1 MTAPDLPLEVEHHM
15 PDYHLYDEYVGRQI
29 ARGRQFRPIYLPVSL
44 SLEFRETYAEQERYS
59 SFMRWLGP
67 RLRRIWGFGHFGLR
81 CTKEWRAISGITQ
94 IGEEGNVITMGGIG
108 GELNNGLRAER
119 TEKTRP
125 RWLGFSRLST
135 PISNTLKVLAG
146 FIPALVTFLYT
157 QEWWVLAW
165 FGAPLWF
172 LITGLRNIPQAIL
185 GGGGMWSRS
194 LLRWNDYVSWTRV
207 CDSLLYT
214 GLSVPL
220 LEYFIRVLLLE
231 DGLGLTV
238 KDHQFLVFSII
249 AGANSIYISLH
260 NIYRGFPKEAIIGN
274 LFRSLL
280 AIPVSVFYNDVLAL
294 FLPFF
299 TTADPLLILEP
310 GAAIISKTASDTVAA
325 IIEGLA
331 DWRNNRRLRYWDYET
346 KLQRLF
352 DCYAKLELAFPD
364 QDILSLLSRPEE
376 FTRLTSTEAR
386 SLQVE
391 SIINA
396 LDLMYFWLYQPCAQQ
411 TLTSILRTMTR
422 EERVIVAR
430 SQGILSRVREVSQLF
445 VDGLL
450 GRNFARALS
459 FYLDSYEN
467 YILTLN
473 KRCAGF
479 SNGHRP
485 LLRRRRHIS
494 DYL

>member
-1 MTAPDLPLEVEHHM
+1 MPSWSWPSLIRTSFRCCPAP
-15 PDYHLYDEYVGRQI
+15 
-29 ARGRQFRPIYLPVSL
+29 
-44 SLEFRETYAEQERYS
+44 
-59 SFMRWLGP
+59 
-67 RLRRIWGFGHFGLR
+67 
-81 CTKEWRAISGITQ
+81 
-94 IGEEGNVITMGGIG
+94 
-108 GELNNGLRAER
+108 
-119 TEKTRP
+119 
-125 RWLGFSRLST
+125 
-135 PISNTLKVLAG
+135 
-146 FIPALVTFLYT
+146 
-157 QEWWVLAW
+157 
-165 FGAPLWF
+165 
-172 LITGLRNIPQAIL
+172 RN
-185 GGGGMWSRS
+185 
-194 LLRWNDYVSWTRV
+194 
-207 CDSLLYT
+207 
-214 GLSVPL
+214 
-220 LEYFIRVLLLE
+220 
-231 DGLGLTV
+231 
-238 KDHQFLVFSII
+238 
-249 AGANSIYISLH
+249 
-260 NIYRGFPKEAIIGN
+260 
-274 LFRSLL
+274 
-280 AIPVSVFYNDVLAL
+280 
-294 FLPFF
+294 
-299 TTADPLLILEP
+299 
-310 GAAIISKTASDTVAA
+310 
-325 IIEGLA
+325 
-331 DWRNNRRLRYWDYET
+331 
-346 KLQRLF
+346 
-352 DCYAKLELAFPD
+352 
-364 QDILSLLSRPEE
+364 

>member
-1 MTAPDLPLEVEHHM
+1 M
-15 PDYHLYDEYVGRQI
+15 
-29 ARGRQFRPIYLPVSL
+29 

-67 RLRRIWGFGHFGLR
+67 RLRRIWGSTF
-81 CTKEWRAISGITQ
+81 RAPLHRGMAVISGITQ

-352 DCYAKLELAFPD
+352 DCYAKLE
-364 QDILSLLSRPEE
+364 
-376 FTRLTSTEAR
+376 
-386 SLQVE
+386 
-391 SIINA
+391 
-396 LDLMYFWLYQPCAQQ
+396 
-411 TLTSILRTMTR
+411 
-422 EERVIVAR
+422 
-430 SQGILSRVREVSQLF
+430 
-445 VDGLL
+445 
-450 GRNFARALS
+450 
-459 FYLDSYEN
+459 
-467 YILTLN
+467 
-473 KRCAGF
+473 
-479 SNGHRP
+479 
-485 LLRRRRHIS
+485 
-494 DYL
+494 

>member
-1 MTAPDLPLEVEHHM
+1 
-15 PDYHLYDEYVGRQI
+15 
-29 ARGRQFRPIYLPVSL
+29 RGKQFRPIYLPVSL

-485 LLRRRRHIS
+485 LLRRRR
-494 DYL
+494 

>member
-1 MTAPDLPLEVEHHM
+1 M
-15 PDYHLYDEYVGRQI
+15 YKRQ
-29 ARGRQFRPIYLPVSL
+29 
-44 SLEFRETYAEQERYS
+44 
-59 SFMRWLGP
+59 RWLGP

-231 DGLGLTV
+231 DGLG
-238 KDHQFLVFSII
+238 
-249 AGANSIYISLH
+249 
-260 NIYRGFPKEAIIGN
+260 
-274 LFRSLL
+274 
-280 AIPVSVFYNDVLAL
+280 PVSY
-294 FLPFF
+294 
-299 TTADPLLILEP
+299 TH
-310 GAAIISKTASDTVAA
+310 
-325 IIEGLA
+325 
-331 DWRNNRRLRYWDYET
+331 LRVSCGG
-346 KLQRLF
+346 K
-352 DCYAKLELAFPD
+352 
-364 QDILSLLSRPEE
+364 
-376 FTRLTSTEAR
+376 
-386 SLQVE
+386 
-391 SIINA
+391 
-396 LDLMYFWLYQPCAQQ
+396 
-411 TLTSILRTMTR
+411 RT
-422 EERVIVAR
+422 
-430 SQGILSRVREVSQLF
+430 
-445 VDGLL
+445 
-450 GRNFARALS
+450 
-459 FYLDSYEN
+459 
-467 YILTLN
+467 
-473 KRCAGF
+473 
-479 SNGHRP
+479 P
-485 LLRRRRHIS
+485 
-494 DYL
+494 

>member
-1 MTAPDLPLEVEHHM
+1 
-15 PDYHLYDEYVGRQI
+15 
-29 ARGRQFRPIYLPVSL
+29 
-44 SLEFRETYAEQERYS
+44 
-59 SFMRWLGP
+59 MRWLGP

-135 PISNTLKVLAG
+135 PISKTLKVLAG

-494 DYL
+494 DCL

>member
-1 MTAPDLPLEVEHHM
+1 M
-15 PDYHLYDEYVGRQI
+15 
-29 ARGRQFRPIYLPVSL
+29 
-44 SLEFRETYAEQERYS
+44 
-59 SFMRWLGP
+59 
-67 RLRRIWGFGHFGLR
+67 
-81 CTKEWRAISGITQ
+81 
-94 IGEEGNVITMGGIG
+94 
-108 GELNNGLRAER
+108 
-119 TEKTRP
+119 
-125 RWLGFSRLST
+125 
-135 PISNTLKVLAG
+135 
-146 FIPALVTFLYT
+146 
-157 QEWWVLAW
+157 LAW

-299 TTADPLLILEP
+299 TTADPLLFLEP

-364 QDILSLLSRPEE
+364 QDILSLLSRPKE

-411 TLTSILRTMTR
+411 TLISILRSMTR

-459 FYLDSYEN
+459 FYLDSYET
-467 YILTLN
+467 YIQRTSPLAQAQAACVAPKFRQENICRLSLVQAA
-473 KRCAGF
+473 CAAPKKWR
-479 SNGHRP
+479 HRGKGP
-485 LLRRRRHIS
+485 F
-494 DYL
+494 

>member
-1 MTAPDLPLEVEHHM
+1 M
-15 PDYHLYDEYVGRQI
+15 
-29 ARGRQFRPIYLPVSL
+29 
-44 SLEFRETYAEQERYS
+44 
-59 SFMRWLGP
+59 
-67 RLRRIWGFGHFGLR
+67 
-81 CTKEWRAISGITQ
+81 
-94 IGEEGNVITMGGIG
+94 
-108 GELNNGLRAER
+108 
-119 TEKTRP
+119 
-125 RWLGFSRLST
+125 
-135 PISNTLKVLAG
+135 
-146 FIPALVTFLYT
+146 
-157 QEWWVLAW
+157 
-165 FGAPLWF
+165 
-172 LITGLRNIPQAIL
+172 
-185 GGGGMWSRS
+185 
-194 LLRWNDYVSWTRV
+194 
-207 CDSLLYT
+207 
-214 GLSVPL
+214 
-220 LEYFIRVLLLE
+220 
-231 DGLGLTV
+231 
-238 KDHQFLVFSII
+238 
-249 AGANSIYISLH
+249 
-260 NIYRGFPKEAIIGN
+260 
-274 LFRSLL
+274 
-280 AIPVSVFYNDVLAL
+280 
-294 FLPFF
+294 
-299 TTADPLLILEP
+299 
-310 GAAIISKTASDTVAA
+310 AA

>member
-1 MTAPDLPLEVEHHM
+1 M
-15 PDYHLYDEYVGRQI
+15 
-29 ARGRQFRPIYLPVSL
+29 
-44 SLEFRETYAEQERYS
+44 
-59 SFMRWLGP
+59 
-67 RLRRIWGFGHFGLR
+67 
-81 CTKEWRAISGITQ
+81 
-94 IGEEGNVITMGGIG
+94 
-108 GELNNGLRAER
+108 
-119 TEKTRP
+119 
-125 RWLGFSRLST
+125 
-135 PISNTLKVLAG
+135 
-146 FIPALVTFLYT
+146 TFLYT

-445 VDGLL
+445 VAPACSGAISPAPCPSTWTATKTISLHSTNAAPDSPTAIVRCSGAGGIYRIAFKKAGKLGEGNVSEKVSLSPNPVSAAPTSLL
-450 GRNFARALS
+450 WQ
-459 FYLDSYEN
+459 
-467 YILTLN
+467 
-473 KRCAGF
+473 
-479 SNGHRP
+479 
-485 LLRRRRHIS
+485 
-494 DYL
+494 

>member
-1 MTAPDLPLEVEHHM
+1 MEAVEGGDRAVDAGVVDVEMGHQAYLRQVADRGADAVRLEMRGQRRQTRRRDFDEHH
-15 PDYHLYDEYVGRQI
+15 VGVLRVDADRCRVAQAGCQ
-29 ARGRQFRPIYLPVSL
+29 ARGACVV
-44 SLEFRETYAEQERYS
+44 
-59 SFMRWLGP
+59 
-67 RLRRIWGFGHFGLR
+67 FGQTIDMMVECMQAGR
-81 CTKEWRAISGITQ
+81 GKEMA
-94 IGEEGNVITMGGIG
+94 
-108 GELNNGLRAER
+108 
-119 TEKTRP
+119 
-125 RWLGFSRLST
+125 
-135 PISNTLKVLAG
+135 
-146 FIPALVTFLYT
+146 
-157 QEWWVLAW
+157 
-165 FGAPLWF
+165 
-172 LITGLRNIPQAIL
+172 
-185 GGGGMWSRS
+185 
-194 LLRWNDYVSWTRV
+194 
-207 CDSLLYT
+207 
-214 GLSVPL
+214 SV
-220 LEYFIRVLLLE
+220 
-231 DGLGLTV
+231 
-238 KDHQFLVFSII
+238 
-249 AGANSIYISLH
+249 
-260 NIYRGFPKEAIIGN
+260 
-274 LFRSLL
+274 
-280 AIPVSVFYNDVLAL
+280 YNDVLAL

-494 DYL
+494 DCL

>member
-1 MTAPDLPLEVEHHM
+1 MA
-15 PDYHLYDEYVGRQI
+15 
-29 ARGRQFRPIYLPVSL
+29 
-44 SLEFRETYAEQERYS
+44 
-59 SFMRWLGP
+59 
-67 RLRRIWGFGHFGLR
+67 GH
-81 CTKEWRAISGITQ
+81 SGITQ

-280 AIPVSVFYNDVLAL
+280 AIPVSVFYNDVLACSCRSSRR
-294 FLPFF
+294 PIPV
-299 TTADPLLILEP
+299 DPR
-310 GAAIISKTASDTVAA
+310 T
-325 IIEGLA
+325 
-331 DWRNNRRLRYWDYET
+331 RRGHHFQDGVGYGGSHHRRPC
-346 KLQRLF
+346 RL
-352 DCYAKLELAFPD
+352 
-364 QDILSLLSRPEE
+364 
-376 FTRLTSTEAR
+376 
-386 SLQVE
+386 
-391 SIINA
+391 
-396 LDLMYFWLYQPCAQQ
+396 AQQ
-411 TLTSILRTMTR
+411 SAAPVLGLRNQIAAP
-422 EERVIVAR
+422 V
-430 SQGILSRVREVSQLF
+430 
-445 VDGLL
+445 
-450 GRNFARALS
+450 
-459 FYLDSYEN
+459 
-467 YILTLN
+467 
-473 KRCAGF
+473 
-479 SNGHRP
+479 
-485 LLRRRRHIS
+485 
-494 DYL
+494 